1 MISKSM
7 ASSALAPLPGN
18 SLAPGIRTKG
28 DIRVLWWSLHIPTA
42 WWLLNPNL

>member
-18 SLAPGIRTKG
+18 SLAPGIWTKG